1 MDHNPNTTVEII
13 KALGGAISALA
24 GLITAVV
31 SGWAL
36 RKSMKEQQSKTPDQ
50 NGQVSASGEK

>member
-1 MDHNPNTTVEII
+1 MDYNPNTTLEII

-24 GLITAVV
+24 GLITAIV

-36 RKSMKEQQSKTPDQ
+36 RKSMKESQSKTPDQ
-50 NGQVSASGEK
+50 NGRVSASGKR